1 MKKIGI
7 LGGMSWESTSLYY
20 TLINQGV
27 RERLGGLHSAKLLM
41 SSVNFAD
48 IAAMQK
54 SGDWEQAGNLLLA
67 EAKGL
72 EAAGAEAILIATN
85 TMHKVLP
92 DIEPHIS
99 VPFIHIADATGKV
112 VQQAGHT
119 KVGFIGTQFS
129 MEEDFYIERLQENY
143 GLDVVIPE
151 QEDRA
156 LIHRVIFE
164 ELCQGH
170 VKDSSRQQFLNILK
184 KMRAQGA
191 QCIIEGCTEIT
202 LLVQPQHTD
211 IPLFDTTKIHAEA
224 AVTFALDE

>member
-1 MKKIGI
+1 MKKVGI

-27 RERLGGLHSAKLLM
+27 RERLGGLHSAKLLL

-54 SGDWEQAGNLLLA
+54 SGDWEQAGSLLLA

-99 VPFIHIADATGKV
+99 VPFIHIADATGRV

-129 MEEDFYIERLQENY
+129 MEEDFYIKRLQENY

-170 VKDSSRQQFLNILK
+170 VKDSSRQQFLNILE
-184 KMRAQGA
+184 KMRSQGA

>member
-27 RERLGGLHSAKLLM
+27 RERLGGLHSAKLLL

-170 VKDSSRQQFLNILK
+170 VKDSSRQQFLNILE

-191 QCIIEGCTEIT
+191 QCVIEGCTEIT